1 MKGEQRK
8 LDGGTLR
15 KKKKTKN
22 KKKQTTQ
29 KTHNKKKKLLTYLFK
44 TEIKS
49 INKTSKFKVLAL
61 VCYNILSFNSSTKYK

>member
-1 MKGEQRK
+1 MKSSK
-8 LDGGTLR
+8 YATLSNFFTLY
-15 KKKKTKN
+15 KEKN
-22 KKKQTTQ
+22 
-29 KTHNKKKKLLTYLFK
+29 LLTYLFK